1 MSSFPGI
8 DEVKKKMENLVNA
21 FSIIEKTF
29 KELLSQGNDE
39 TYSTLMSKAIANTLS
54 VALFTITPVDV
65 NETYNKYKP
74 IIEALK
80 DKLDDEKI
88 KESIIVLLT
97 EELVRRV
104 DGEEIIY
111 KAKQVYALS
120 EAVMHKLQQQP
131 VM

>member
-29 KELLSQGNDE
+29 KELLSQENDE

-80 DKLDDEKI
+80 DKLNDKKI

-104 DGEEIIY
+104 YGEEIIY

-120 EAVMHKLQQQP
+120 EAIMHKLQQQP

>member
-8 DEVKKKMENLVNA
+8 DEVKKKMENLVSA
-21 FSIIEKTF
+21 FSAIEKTF
-29 KELLSQGNDE
+29 KELLSQANDE
-39 TYSTLMSKAIANTLS
+39 TYSSLMSKAVANTLA

-74 IIEALK
+74 LIEALN
-80 DKLDDEKI
+80 DKI
-88 KESIIVLLT
+88 KDNKVREHIISLLT

-104 DGEEIIY
+104 YGEELIY

-120 EAVMHKLQQQP
+120 EAIMHKLQQQP